1 MSIDIA
7 NESGVAVD
15 EVGLAAV
22 ARFTLDQMRIHPLA
36 ELSVL
41 LVDERTMTELHERWM
56 GEPGPTDVLA
66 FPMDELRPPHL
77 GGNRAGD
84 PEPGDEPGLLGDVVL
99 CPQVA
104 TEQAQKAGH
113 SAQDELELLTVHG
126 ILHLLGYDHA
136 EPEEHAAMFGTQ
148 DQLLNAW
155 RADKDGD
162 KDEGAR
168 RDRVM
173 SPPGW
178 LLVAAAVLALAA
190 GWCANAEAALTLVT
204 ATGVA
209 ERPEHKGPLQ
219 AVAKDLPRY
228 MSVLLLLRAILECLA
243 AVLVTAAFV
252 HWLSDDWRAVLA
264 AAGVVILMH
273 YALTGVRPQLGRVGP
288 RTERTA
294 GRAARFLYPLTR
306 ALGPLPRLLVAVGNT
321 LPPRRPMPADGSESG
336 DESGGPVA
344 RSELRG
350 LVDYLE
356 RRTGIEPG
364 EREMVRSV
372 FELGDTIA
380 REVMVPRTDMV
391 FIESDKTVEQALSLA
406 LRSGFSRIPVVGE
419 NEDDVVGIAYLK
431 DIVAWSHEHPGAEA
445 TEKVATVMRPASY
458 VPDSKPVDEL
468 LRQMQAQRNHMVIV
482 IDEYGGTAGLVTIED
497 LLEEIVGEITD
508 EYDNEQPPVT
518 WLSADSARVTAR
530 LAVPELEELFS
541 VHIDAAE
548 DVETV
553 AGLLAHA
560 LGRVP
565 IAGSTAVVN
574 GLRLTAE
581 PGSGRR
587 NKIGT
592 VLVQRESDE

>member
-1 MSIDIA
+1 MA
-7 NESGVAVD
+7 PA
-15 EVGLAAV
+15 
-22 ARFTLDQMRIHPLA
+22 
-36 ELSVL
+36 
-41 LVDERTMTELHERWM
+41 
-56 GEPGPTDVLA
+56 
-66 FPMDELRPPHL
+66 
-77 GGNRAGD
+77 
-84 PEPGDEPGLLGDVVL
+84 
-99 CPQVA
+99 
-104 TEQAQKAGH
+104 
-113 SAQDELELLTVHG
+113 
-126 ILHLLGYDHA
+126 
-136 EPEEHAAMFGTQ
+136 
-148 DQLLNAW
+148 
-155 RADKDGD
+155 
-162 KDEGAR
+162 
-168 RDRVM
+168 
-173 SPPGW
+173 GW

-209 ERPEHKGPLQ
+209 ERPEHKGTTLQ
-219 AVAKDLPRY
+219 TVTADLPRY
-228 MSVLLLLRAILECLA
+228 MSVLLLLRIILECLA

-252 HWLSDDWRAVLA
+252 HWLSDDWDAVLA
-264 AAGVVILMH
+264 SAGVVILMH
-273 YALTGVRPQLGRVGP
+273 YALTGVRPQLVRIGP

-294 GRAARFLYPLTR
+294 ERAANVLYPLTR
-306 ALGPLPRLLVAVGNT
+306 ALGPLPGLLVAIGNA
-321 LPPRRPMPADGSESG
+321 LPPRRRVRPAEDHE
-336 DESGGPVA
+336 DAEPAVA

-372 FELGDTIA
+372 FELGDTIV

-391 FIESDKTVEQALSLA
+391 FIESDKTLEQALSLA

-431 DIVAWSHEHPGAEA
+431 DTVAWSHEHPGAEG
-445 TEKVATVMRPASY
+445 TEKVATVMRSASY

-508 EYDNEQPPVT
+508 EYDNEQPPVQ
-518 WLSADSARVTAR
+518 WLSADSARVAAR
-530 LAVPELEELFS
+530 LSVTELEELFG
-541 VHIDAAE
+541 VQIAAAE

-565 IAGSTAVVN
+565 IAGSAATVS

-592 VLVQRESDE
+592 VLVEREPDQQP

>member
-1 MSIDIA
+1 
-7 NESGVAVD
+7 
-15 EVGLAAV
+15 
-22 ARFTLDQMRIHPLA
+22 
-36 ELSVL
+36 
-41 LVDERTMTELHERWM
+41 
-56 GEPGPTDVLA
+56 
-66 FPMDELRPPHL
+66 
-77 GGNRAGD
+77 
-84 PEPGDEPGLLGDVVL
+84 
-99 CPQVA
+99 
-104 TEQAQKAGH
+104 
-113 SAQDELELLTVHG
+113 
-126 ILHLLGYDHA
+126 
-136 EPEEHAAMFGTQ
+136 
-148 DQLLNAW
+148 
-155 RADKDGD
+155 
-162 KDEGAR
+162 
-168 RDRVM
+168 M
-173 SPPGW
+173 SPAGW
-178 LLVAAAVLALAA
+178 LLVAAAVLAVAA
-190 GWCANAEAALTLVT
+190 GWCANAEAALTLVA

-209 ERPEHKGPLQ
+209 ERPEHKGTLQ
-219 AVAKDLPRY
+219 TVAADLPCY

-252 HWLSDDWRAVLA
+252 HWLGDDWRAVLA

-273 YALTGVRPQLGRVGP
+273 YVLTGVRPQLGRVGP

-306 ALGPLPRLLVAVGNT
+306 ALGPLPGLLVAVGNT
-321 LPPRRPMPADGSESG
+321 LPPRRRPVPADGREPG

-372 FELGDTIA
+372 FELGDTIV

-445 TEKVATVMRPASY
+445 SEKVATVMRSASY

-508 EYDNEQPPVT
+508 EYDNEQPPVQ

-530 LAVPELEELFS
+530 LPVTELEELFG
-541 VHIDAAE
+541 VQIGVE

-553 AGLLAHA
+553 AGLLAHT

-565 IAGSTAVVN
+565 IAGSSATVS

-592 VLVQRESDE
+592 VLVERDNAEQP

>member
-1 MSIDIA
+1 
-7 NESGVAVD
+7 
-15 EVGLAAV
+15 
-22 ARFTLDQMRIHPLA
+22 
-36 ELSVL
+36 
-41 LVDERTMTELHERWM
+41 
-56 GEPGPTDVLA
+56 
-66 FPMDELRPPHL
+66 
-77 GGNRAGD
+77 
-84 PEPGDEPGLLGDVVL
+84 
-99 CPQVA
+99 
-104 TEQAQKAGH
+104 
-113 SAQDELELLTVHG
+113 
-126 ILHLLGYDHA
+126 
-136 EPEEHAAMFGTQ
+136 
-148 DQLLNAW
+148 
-155 RADKDGD
+155 
-162 KDEGAR
+162 
-168 RDRVM
+168 M

-190 GWCANAEAALTLVT
+190 GWCANAEAALTLVA

-209 ERPEHKGPLQ
+209 ERPGHQGILQ
-219 AVAKDLPRY
+219 TVAADLPRY
-228 MSVLLLLRAILECLA
+228 MSVLLLLRAIGECLA

-264 AAGVVILMH
+264 AAGVVIVMH
-273 YALTGVRPQLGRVGP
+273 YVLTGVRPQLGRGGP

-294 GRAARFLYPLTR
+294 TRAARFLHPLTR
-306 ALGPLPRLLVAVGNT
+306 ALGPLPGLLVVIGNT
-321 LPPRRPMPADGSESG
+321 LPPRRRRMPAGTGEPG
-336 DESGGPVA
+336 DESTGPAA

-356 RRTGIEPG
+356 RRPDIEPG

-372 FELGDTIA
+372 FELGDTFV

-391 FIESDKTVEQALSLA
+391 FIESDKTVEQGQSLH

-445 TEKVATVMRPASY
+445 TEKVATVMRSASY

-508 EYDNEQPPVT
+508 EYDNERPPVE
-518 WLSADSARVTAR
+518 WLSAGSARVTAR
-530 LAVPELEELFS
+530 LPVTELEELFG
-541 VHIDAAE
+541 VQIAAVE

-565 IAGSTAVVN
+565 IAGSAATVS

-587 NKIGT
+587 NKVGT
-592 VLVQRESDE
+592 VLVERQPEDQS

>member
-1 MSIDIA
+1 
-7 NESGVAVD
+7 
-15 EVGLAAV
+15 
-22 ARFTLDQMRIHPLA
+22 
-36 ELSVL
+36 
-41 LVDERTMTELHERWM
+41 
-56 GEPGPTDVLA
+56 
-66 FPMDELRPPHL
+66 
-77 GGNRAGD
+77 
-84 PEPGDEPGLLGDVVL
+84 
-99 CPQVA
+99 
-104 TEQAQKAGH
+104 
-113 SAQDELELLTVHG
+113 
-126 ILHLLGYDHA
+126 
-136 EPEEHAAMFGTQ
+136 
-148 DQLLNAW
+148 
-155 RADKDGD
+155 
-162 KDEGAR
+162 
-168 RDRVM
+168 M
-173 SPPGW
+173 SPAGW

-219 AVAKDLPRY
+219 SVAQDLPRY
-228 MSVLLLLRAILECLA
+228 MSVLLLLRVIGECLA

-252 HWLSDDWRAVLA
+252 HWLTDDWRAVLA
-264 AAGVVILMH
+264 AAGVVIIMH
-273 YALTGVRPQLGRVGP
+273 YALTGVRPQLGRAGP

-294 GRAARFLYPLTR
+294 ERAARILYPLTK
-306 ALGPLPRLLVAVGNT
+306 ALGPLPRLLVAVGSIM
-321 LPPRRPMPADGSESG
+321 PPRRRARPAEDEQDNDG
-336 DESGGPVA
+336 PAA

-356 RRTGIEPG
+356 RRADIEPG

-431 DIVAWSHEHPGAEA
+431 DIAAWSHEHPGALSDNNGA

-530 LAVPELEELFS
+530 FTVTELEELFD
-541 VHIDAAE
+541 VHIDAVE

-592 VLVQRESDE
+592 VLVQRESGDQPLNSDT